1 MDKIYNLW
9 NLLKKMK
16 VEIPIIQ
23 RDYAQGRVGK
33 EHLRERFLG
42 KMFHVLSSVIAGKKN
57 EEMTL
62 DFVYGIFNEDDAVL
76 YPLDGQQRLTT
87 LWLLYWYIAL
97 KSGNL
102 ADNKHML
109 GKFSYETRISSREF
123 CLHLCSLDANDF
135 NAQKL
140 GVVDYIRNQ
149 TWFYHSYVQD
159 PTVQGMLRTLAGTLG
174 SNINDGI
181 EKTFK
186 GDIDFYKQCWDI
198 LTSDQC
204 PIKFVF
210 HKMNDKD
217 LPLTDDLYIKMNA
230 RGKQLTHFEN
240 FKADLIGAP
249 DPESS
254 KDKLIDDPNIASKI
268 DNDWTD
274 VFWKVVKPIICES
287 HHSGNLLDTIYFK
300 FLRDYLFANFIAS
313 DSRTVDALRK
323 SEFYQD
329 VYTDENSD
337 KEYTGFD
344 IYKGVITK
352 GIIENLSNFFDRW
365 NKKPGQIDDIIRP
378 SWGGED
384 KFWLIPHY
392 SEEFPYSVN
401 KLTHIQRVV
410 SYAVCRYFEVNACFD
425 GSRFLD
431 WVQFVWNI
439 AANSDVSSEANMI
452 GAIRLMKEMSPY
464 SKDILFFLA
473 NDGQISSKFA
483 ERQVAE
489 ERFKAKL
496 MLGENAE
503 EWKKHI
509 RKAESNVF
517 LKGNISCLLRKNNE
531 EYVDDIKMFD
541 QKYERICK
549 YFDDNGIKK
558 EYQVSLTKA
567 LIACCHTFDQLA
579 HTASWY
585 MFDTSAANWK
595 MHFLNKGEVD
605 YYQEIN
611 KILLY
616 SGELDQIEDVKLVD
630 NESVRQGWDRVKDIL
645 AKKTF
650 LDEDIVYNQSKWRIN
665 AKFNVWL
672 IYPYQGQSGYMFDRK
687 SPDYTF
693 RRNEL
698 LRQEAIS
705 VEQNGYHRRGDIFG
719 GFDVYFGYNGRRFFW
734 HRENIIYLLGKNNG
748 YIKRREFQKNEE
760 GDKYFMIN
768 MNKEDMKLLDKD
780 NFLNILTDLIH
791 ENQDDGKVNI

>member
-9 NLLKKMK
+9 SLLNEMK

-42 KMFHVLSSVIAGKKN
+42 KMFLVLSAVIAGKKN

-62 DFVYGIFNEDDAVL
+62 DFVYGIFKENDAVL
-76 YPLDGQQRLTT
+76 YPLDGQQRLTS
-87 LWLLYWYIAL
+87 LWLLYWYIAF

-102 ADNKHML
+102 ADNKDIL
-109 GKFSYETRISSREF
+109 SKFSYETRISSREF
-123 CLHLCSLDANDF
+123 CLRLCSLDANDF
-135 NAQKL
+135 NAQTS

-149 TWFYHSYVQD
+149 TWFYHRYVQD
-159 PTVQGMLRTLAGTLG
+159 PTVQGMLRTLAGTFG

-186 GDIDFYKQCWDI
+186 GDIDFFKQCWDI
-198 LTSDQC
+198 LTSAQC

-217 LPLTDDLYIKMNA
+217 FSLSDDLYIKMNA

-249 DPESS
+249 DPESP
-254 KDKLIDDPNIASKI
+254 KDKLIDDSNIASKI

-274 VFWKVVKPIICES
+274 VFWKVVKPIIYES
-287 HHSGNLLDTIYFK
+287 NHSDNLLDTIYFK
-300 FLRDYLFANFIAS
+300 FLRDYLFAKFIAN
-313 DSRTVDALRK
+313 DSCTVDALQK
-323 SEFYQD
+323 NEFYQD

-337 KEYTGFD
+337 KEYTGFG
-344 IYKGVITK
+344 IYNGVITK
-352 GIIENLSNFFDRW
+352 GVIEDLSLFFDRW
-365 NKKPGQIDDIIRP
+365 NKNQELMTDDDVRP
-378 SWGGED
+378 RWGGET

-392 SEEFPYSVN
+392 SEEFPYSVK

-410 SYAVCRYFEVNACFD
+410 SYAVCRYFEVNECFD
-425 GSRFLD
+425 ISRFKD

-439 AANSDVSSEANMI
+439 AENSDVSTEANMI

-464 SKDILFFLA
+464 SQDILFFLA
-473 NDGQISSKFA
+473 SDVQISSKFA

-503 EWKKHI
+503 KWQEHI
-509 RKAESNVF
+509 RKAERNVF
-517 LKGNISCLLRKNNE
+517 LKGNISCLLRKNEE

-549 YFDDNGIKK
+549 YFNGNGIKK

-567 LIACCHTFDQLA
+567 LIASCHTFDQLA

-605 YYQEIN
+605 YYQEID
-611 KILLY
+611 KLLMY
-616 SGELDQIEDVKLVD
+616 SGDLDQIEDVKLVD
-630 NESVRQGWDRVKDIL
+630 NESVRQGWDSIKDIL

-672 IYPYQGQSGYMFDRK
+672 IYPYQGQSGYIFDRK

-698 LRQEAIS
+698 LRQEAIF
-705 VEQNGYHRRGDIFG
+705 VEQNGYPKRGDILG
-719 GFDVYFGYNGRRFFW
+719 GFDVYFGYKGWRFFW
-734 HRENIIYLLGKNNG
+734 HRENIIYLLGKDNG
-748 YIKRREFQKNEE
+748 YIKRKEYQTNED
-760 GDKYFMIN
+760 GDVYFMID
-768 MNKEDMKLLDKD
+768 MNKDNNRLLDQD
-780 NFLNILTDLIH
+780 SFLNKLTDLIH
-791 ENQDDGKVNI
+791 ENQDEVR